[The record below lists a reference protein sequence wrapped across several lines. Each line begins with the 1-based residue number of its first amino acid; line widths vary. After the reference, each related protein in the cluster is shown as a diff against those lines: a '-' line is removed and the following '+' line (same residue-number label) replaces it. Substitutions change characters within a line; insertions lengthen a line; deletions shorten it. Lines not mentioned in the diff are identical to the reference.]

1 MLSKIKKYLTDI
13 KFYYSILGL
22 LLIVIVSA
30 QIYIN
35 TVPVEPAQTVNGN
48 SLDLEL
54 IQAAAL
60 EESEFGKDKG
70 MISVKC
76 TGIGQGSVYICV
88 NGKIKANV
96 TSSDLK
102 SFKVKKG
109 DSFIVKGHLLTG
121 TATVTIESA
130 VGNIDTSIAGT
141 SVTVGNLGKYLVK
154 IE

>member
-1 MLSKIKKYLTDI
+1 MMSKIKKCLTDI

-35 TVPVEPAQTVNGN
+35 TAPVPPAETVDENIP
-48 SLDLEL
+48 DLEQ

-76 TGIGQGSVYICV
+76 TGIGKGSVYIFV
-88 NGKIKANV
+88 NGKMKANI

-109 DSFIVKGHLLTG
+109 DAFIVKGHSLTG

-130 VGNIDTSIAGT
+130 VGNIDTSIVGT